1 METILLIAEPGVKV
15 GRVYP
20 HLRLLCYQL
29 LARQRH
35 RLRVLRVHQRVVLT
49 LLMEVVVLQMGTLF
63 VEIGQTGLVAL
74 NTE

>member
-1 METILLIAEPGVKV
+1 MGLDVKV
-15 GRVYP
+15 GRAYP
-20 HLRLLCYQL
+20 HLRLLLYQL

-35 RLRVLRVHQRVVLT
+35 RLRVLRVHLRVVLI